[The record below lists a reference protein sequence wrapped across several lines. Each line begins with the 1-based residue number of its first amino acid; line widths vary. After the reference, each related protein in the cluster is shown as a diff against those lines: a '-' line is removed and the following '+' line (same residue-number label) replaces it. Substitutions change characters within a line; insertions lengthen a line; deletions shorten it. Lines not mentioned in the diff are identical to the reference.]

1 MVKHPTRHWIDPI
14 DDWDTKIL
22 VIRHVQQLRRKSQ
35 LPFLEQEGFVGPQID
50 PAVGRQSE
58 RIALAGQE

>member
-1 MVKHPTRHWIDPI
+1 MMKHSTRRGIDAI
-14 DDWDTKIL
+14 DNWDTEVL